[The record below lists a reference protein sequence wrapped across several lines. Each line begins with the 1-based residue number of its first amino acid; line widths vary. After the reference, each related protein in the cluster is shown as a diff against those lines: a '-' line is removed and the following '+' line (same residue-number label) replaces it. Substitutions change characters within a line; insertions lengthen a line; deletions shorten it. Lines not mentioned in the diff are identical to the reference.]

1 MYPARAGSFTR
12 LRYNRP
18 VPSKP
23 NGSVRLSDVAAIA
36 GVSISTASKVLNGTD
51 RISEATR
58 ARVLAVAERLDFRP
72 NALARS
78 FALGRS
84 RTIGVLTH
92 RATSTFS
99 GPVVIGAVV
108 QLGKLQQAAL
118 VFDEDV
124 LVHREITE
132 SIRQFQARQID
143 GLLVI
148 GDGHERR
155 SPSITHHFTVPVTY
169 AFAAS
174 DNPEDVVYLPDNEG
188 AGVLATRHLLE
199 RGRSRIA
206 HVTGDPSSIAVRLR
220 ERGMLTALQEAGL
233 RPAAPTRFGSW
244 AEGSGVRAMRELLDS
259 GAEIDAVF
267 CGNDHIARGVLEV
280 CEAMGL
286 RVPEDVAIV
295 GVDNWEGI
303 IVDQGIRRL
312 TTIDL
317 ELRALGE
324 LAAANLLA
332 DDRTP
337 GENYVSPTLVPG
349 PSS

>member
-1 MYPARAGSFTR
+1 MPS
-12 LRYNRP
+12 NR
-18 VPSKP
+18 K
-23 NGSVRLSDVAAIA
+23 GSVRLSDVAAIA
-36 GVSISTASKVLNGTD
+36 GVSLSTASKVLNGTD

-72 NALARS
+72 NQLARS

-92 RATSTFS
+92 RAASTFS
-99 GPVVIGAVV
+99 GPVVIGAVL

-118 VFDEDV
+118 VFDEDI
-124 LVHREITE
+124 LAAREITE

-174 DNPEDVVYLPDNEG
+174 DHPEDVVYLPDNEG
-188 AGVLATRHLLE
+188 AGALATRHLLD
-199 RGRSRIA
+199 RGRTHIA
-206 HVTGDPSSIAVRLR
+206 HLTGDPSSIAVRLR
-220 ERGMLTALQEAGL
+220 ERGMLTTLKEAGL
-233 RPAAPTRFGSW
+233 SPAAPTRYGSW
-244 AEGSGVRAMRELLDS
+244 SEGSGVDAMRELLDS
-259 GAEIDAVF
+259 GAKVDAVF
-267 CGNDHIARGVLEV
+267 CGNDHIARGVLNV
-280 CEAMGL
+280 CEAKGL
-286 RVPEDVAIV
+286 RVPQDLAVV

-303 IVDQGIRRL
+303 IVDQGVRRL

-317 ELRALGE
+317 ELRAMGQ
-324 LAAANLLA
+324 LAAANVLA

-337 GENYVSPTLVPG
+337 GEHYVPPTLVLG